1 MPPSRRDTLGM
12 LTGGAAL
19 LAAQSALGSEHS
31 PLKESPRRVK
41 DSSTPRQAPKTYNLL
56 ELEALASEVI
66 PRPAFDYIARGAGDE
81 QTLRENRTAFSRAF
95 LDQRILTGKTVKSLE
110 TKILGSPL
118 RAPVVVSAMAAHGLA
133 HPSAESG
140 TAKGA
145 AAYGT
150 LLGVSTVSTQ
160 NLEQVASASNGDKW
174 FQCYL
179 TRDSGFN
186 RELLQR
192 AHAAG
197 YKAIVLTADVTVGGN
212 REQDRRNNLRM
223 PTPGNFLDTSNRPRK
238 IEFAFDSSIGLD
250 SLDFVREHSGGLPLI
265 VKGVTTALD
274 ARALLQHG
282 VDAIQVSNHG
292 GRQLDGSPAAFD
304 SLQRVAAEVKGRVPL
319 IFDSGIRR
327 GLDVFKAIAAGA
339 DLVAVGRPV
348 LYGLALN
355 GSQGVQ
361 WVLEQLEQELRI
373 VMQLSGA
380 ATVAD
385 IRTTPLLHKPFFDA

>member
-1 MPPSRRDTLGM
+1 M

-19 LAAQSALGSEHS
+19 LAAHSVLGSE
-31 PLKESPRRVK
+31 P
-41 DSSTPRQAPKTYNLL
+41 STLNKGRSVVSEPVTATPTAQIYNLL
-56 ELEALASEVI
+56 ELEALAAEVI

-81 QTLRENRTAFSRAF
+81 QTLRENRTAFSRVF
-95 LDQRILTGKTVKSLE
+95 IDQRILTGKTVQSLQ
-110 TKILGSPL
+110 TSIFGSQLKAPL
-118 RAPVVVSAMAAHGLA
+118 MVSAMAAHGLA

-140 TAKGA
+140 TARGA

-150 LLGVSTVSTQ
+150 LLGVSTVATQ
-160 NLEQVASASNGDKW
+160 NLEQIAAASNGDKW

-192 AHAAG
+192 AKAAG

-212 REQDRRNNLRM
+212 REQDRRNKLSV
-223 PTPGNFLDTSNRPRK
+223 PTPGNFLDSNHRPRA
-238 IEFAFDSSIGLD
+238 IERAFDSAIGLQ
-250 SLDFVREHSGGLPLI
+250 SLDFVRKNSPGLPLI
-265 VKGVTTALD
+265 IKGVTTRAD
-274 ARALLQHG
+274 ARAVLQHG

-304 SLQRVAAEVKGRVPL
+304 SLQRVAAEVQGQVPL

-355 GSQGVQ
+355 GWQGVQ
-361 WVLEQLEQELRI
+361 AVLEQLEQELRI

-380 ATVAD
+380 ASIAD
-385 IRTTPLLHKPFFDA
+385 IRTTPLMKG

>member
-1 MPPSRRDTLGM
+1 M

-19 LAAQSALGSEHS
+19 LAAHSILGSE
-31 PLKESPRRVK
+31 P
-41 DSSTPRQAPKTYNLL
+41 STLDRGKSVVSKSLTATPTMQIYNLL
-56 ELEALASEVI
+56 ELEALAAEVI

-95 LDQRILTGKTVKSLE
+95 IDQRILTGKTVQNLQTS
-110 TKILGSPL
+110 IFGSQL
-118 RAPVVVSAMAAHGLA
+118 RAPLMVSAMAAHGLA

-140 TAKGA
+140 TARGA

-150 LLGVSTVSTQ
+150 LLGVSTVATL
-160 NLEQVASASNGDKW
+160 NLEQIAAASDGDKW

-179 TRDSGFN
+179 TRDHGFN

-192 AHAAG
+192 AKAAG

-212 REQDRRNNLRM
+212 REQDRRNKLSV
-223 PTPGNFLDTSNRPRK
+223 PTPGNFLDGHNRPRA
-238 IEFAFDSSIGLD
+238 IERGFDSAIGLE
-250 SLDFVREHSGGLPLI
+250 SLDFVRENSPGLPLI
-265 VKGVTTALD
+265 IKGVTTCGD
-274 ARALLQHG
+274 ARAVLQHG

-304 SLQRVAAEVKGRVPL
+304 SLQRVAAEVQGRVPL

-339 DLVAVGRPV
+339 DLVAIGRPV

-355 GSQGVQ
+355 GWQGVQ
-361 WVLEQLEQELRI
+361 AVLEQLEQELRI

-380 ATVAD
+380 ASLAD
-385 IRTTPLLHKPFFDA
+385 IRTTPLMKG